1 MYVIRAKD
9 QTHDQTHRPIDWL
22 ATTTPG
28 WRRGLCATAF
38 LALLAVFPVSSPGS
52 LVEKIV
58 VVVNGV
64 PNTFS
69 DLRKFARTKLKQ
81 DVELDDLTAGRV
93 PKQWLEE
100 FITHELIRAEVKNT
114 GIRVR
119 DTDIDKYIQT
129 VRKRNDLTPTQFDA
143 LLKQDGKTIDRV
155 PRRGPRPH
163 RAGRVDPA

>member
-1 MYVIRAKD
+1 M
-9 QTHDQTHRPIDWL
+9 
-22 ATTTPG
+22 
-28 WRRGLCATAF
+28 
-38 LALLAVFPVSSPGS
+38 
-52 LVEKIV
+52 
-58 VVVNGV
+58 VVNGV

-81 DVELDDLTAGRV
+81 DVELDELTAGRV

-119 DTDIDKYIQT
+119 DTDIDKYIQA

-143 LLKQDGKTIDRV
+143 LLEAGRQDHGPV
-155 PRRGPRPH
+155 PRRGP
-163 RAGRVDPA
+163 

>member
-1 MYVIRAKD
+1 MI
-9 QTHDQTHRPIDWL
+9 RPINWF

-81 DVELDDLTAGRV
+81 DVDELTAGRV

-100 FITHELIRAEVKNT
+100 FITHAHQGRGQEHRH
-114 GIRVR
+114 
-119 DTDIDKYIQT
+119 
-129 VRKRNDLTPTQFDA
+129 
-143 LLKQDGKTIDRV
+143 
-155 PRRGPRPH
+155 PRRTSTSTSRRSGN
-163 RAGRVDPA
+163 GMT

>member
-1 MYVIRAKD
+1 MI
-9 QTHDQTHRPIDWL
+9 RPINWL
-22 ATTTPG
+22 ATTTSG
-28 WRRGLCATAF
+28 LRRGLCTTAVLAF

-81 DVELDDLTAGRV
+81 DVDLDELTAGRV

-100 FITHELIRAEVKNT
+100 FITHELI
-114 GIRVR
+114 
-119 DTDIDKYIQT
+119 
-129 VRKRNDLTPTQFDA
+129 
-143 LLKQDGKTIDRV
+143 
-155 PRRGPRPH
+155 GPRS
-163 RAGRVDPA
+163 RTPASACATRTSTSTSRRSGNGMT